1 MSAIPVSAQKDSNH
15 NFEISKNLE
24 IFNDIYKQLD
34 MFYVDSLSA
43 DTVIEWGIDAMLRQ
57 VDPFTVYYPE
67 EGMDELKEMTTG
79 KYAGI
84 GAVIRFYKKE
94 DRVMVI
100 EPQEDSPAIEAGV
113 KGGDLILSID
123 GKDMKGKSTQEVS
136 ENLRGDAGTTF
147 ELTVKRAGVEHPLSF
162 KITRRN
168 IAMPPVPYYGMVADG
183 IGYIYFERFVDGCS
197 RDVRRAVVD
206 LKEQGAK
213 ALVIDMRG
221 NPGGP
226 LSEAV
231 EVTNLF
237 VPRGQKV
244 VYTKGK
250 LASVNSEHY
259 TKKEPLDVDIP
270 VAVLVDGSTAS
281 SAEIVSGAWQDWD
294 RAVIVGERTYG
305 KGLVQM
311 IREVP
316 YHGSLKVTT
325 SRYYIPSGR
334 CIQAYDYR
342 HLNPDGSAKT
352 LPDSLTK
359 AFKTAGGREVR
370 DGGGI
375 KPDVVITPDSLP
387 SIVYDIATSD
397 VLLDYVNHYVQTH
410 ATIAPAGDFSL
421 TDADYADFV
430 KMVEESDFT
439 YKRRTEEMMK
449 LLERTAR
456 FEGCYEG
463 AKPEFEALAAKMK
476 GGVAADLEL
485 PKNKEEIKSVLES
498 DIVAR
503 YYFRRGVVQQQLK
516 TDKDLKTALEILTD
530 TERYESLLKP
540 VKNEKEKGESQQ
552 GHHVRYHG
560 YGRSRVGGCRVLLDV
575 VFPRRDAWNG
585 RGADGVSDIVG

>member
-1 MSAIPVSAQKDSNH
+1 MSAVPVSAQKDSNH

-352 LPDSLTK
+352 LPDSLMK

-410 ATIAPAGDFSL
+410 AAIAPAGEFSL

-430 KMVEESDFT
+430 KMVEGSDFT

-476 GGVAADLEL
+476 GGVSADLEV

-516 TDKDLKTALEILTD
+516 ADKDLKTALEILTD
-530 TERYESLLKP
+530 TERYASLLKP
-540 VKNEKEKGESQQ
+540 VKK
-552 GHHVRYHG
+552 
-560 YGRSRVGGCRVLLDV
+560 
-575 VFPRRDAWNG
+575 
-585 RGADGVSDIVG
+585 

>member
-168 IAMPPVPYYGMVADG
+168 IAMPPVPYYGMVSDG

-485 PKNKEEIKSVLES
+485 PKNKGEIKSVLES

-540 VKNEKEKGESQQ
+540 VKK
-552 GHHVRYHG
+552 
-560 YGRSRVGGCRVLLDV
+560 
-575 VFPRRDAWNG
+575 
-585 RGADGVSDIVG
+585 

>member
-1 MSAIPVSAQKDSNH
+1 MKKIFLAAGLCCMSAIPVSAQKDSNH

-57 VDPFTVYYPE
+57 GDPFTMYYPE

-540 VKNEKEKGESQQ
+540 VKK
-552 GHHVRYHG
+552 
-560 YGRSRVGGCRVLLDV
+560 
-575 VFPRRDAWNG
+575 
-585 RGADGVSDIVG
+585 

>member
-168 IAMPPVPYYGMVADG
+168 IAMPPVPYYGMVSDG

-359 AFKTAGGREVR
+359 AFKTAAGREVR

-540 VKNEKEKGESQQ
+540 VKK
-552 GHHVRYHG
+552 
-560 YGRSRVGGCRVLLDV
+560 
-575 VFPRRDAWNG
+575 
-585 RGADGVSDIVG
+585 

>member
-1 MSAIPVSAQKDSNH
+1 MKKIFLAAGLCCMSAIPVSAQKDSNH

-57 VDPFTVYYPE
+57 VDPFTMYYPE

-168 IAMPPVPYYGMVADG
+168 IAMPPVPYYGMVSDG

-397 VLLDYVNHYVQTH
+397 VLLDYVNRYVQTH

-485 PKNKEEIKSVLES
+485 PKNKGEIKSVLES

-516 TDKDLKTALEILTD
+516 ADKDLKTALEILTD

-540 VKNEKEKGESQQ
+540 VKKSKRKGRIPTRASC
-552 GHHVRYHG
+552 
-560 YGRSRVGGCRVLLDV
+560 SVLWLW
-575 VFPRRDAWNG
+575 P
-585 RGADGVSDIVG
+585 

>member
-1 MSAIPVSAQKDSNH
+1 MKKIFLAAGLCCMSAVPMSAQKDSNH

-183 IGYIYFERFVDGCS
+183 IGYVYFERFVDGCS

-410 ATIAPAGDFSL
+410 AAIAPAGEFSL

-430 KMVEESDFT
+430 KMVEGSDFT

-476 GGVAADLEL
+476 GGVSADLEV

-516 TDKDLKTALEILTD
+516 ADKDLKTALEILTD
-530 TERYESLLKP
+530 TERYASLLKP
-540 VKNEKEKGESQQ
+540 VKK
-552 GHHVRYHG
+552 
-560 YGRSRVGGCRVLLDV
+560 
-575 VFPRRDAWNG
+575 
-585 RGADGVSDIVG
+585 

>member
-1 MSAIPVSAQKDSNH
+1 MKKIFLAAGLCCMSAIPVSAQKDSNH

-57 VDPFTVYYPE
+57 VDPFTMYYPE

-168 IAMPPVPYYGMVADG
+168 IAMPPVPYYGMVSDG

-397 VLLDYVNHYVQTH
+397 VLLDYVNRYVQTH
-410 ATIAPAGDFSL
+410 ATIAPAGEFSL

-430 KMVEESDFT
+430 KMVEGSDFT

-476 GGVAADLEL
+476 GGVSADLEV

-516 TDKDLKTALEILTD
+516 ADKDLKTALEILTD
-530 TERYESLLKP
+530 TERYASLLKP
-540 VKNEKEKGESQQ
+540 VKK
-552 GHHVRYHG
+552 
-560 YGRSRVGGCRVLLDV
+560 
-575 VFPRRDAWNG
+575 
-585 RGADGVSDIVG
+585 

>member
-1 MSAIPVSAQKDSNH
+1 MSAIPVSAQKDNNH

-183 IGYIYFERFVDGCS
+183 IGYVYFERFVDGCS

-410 ATIAPAGDFSL
+410 AAIAPAGEFSL

-430 KMVEESDFT
+430 KMVEGSDFT

-463 AKPEFEALAAKMK
+463 VKPEFEALAAKMK
-476 GGVAADLEL
+476 GGVSADLEV

-516 TDKDLKTALEILTD
+516 ADKDLKTALEILTD
-530 TERYESLLKP
+530 TERYASLLKP
-540 VKNEKEKGESQQ
+540 VKK
-552 GHHVRYHG
+552 
-560 YGRSRVGGCRVLLDV
+560 
-575 VFPRRDAWNG
+575 
-585 RGADGVSDIVG
+585 

>member
-1 MSAIPVSAQKDSNH
+1 MKKIFLAAGLCCMSAVPMSAQEDSNH

-213 ALVIDMRG
+213 ALVMGGRG

-410 ATIAPAGDFSL
+410 AAIAPAGEFSL

-430 KMVEESDFT
+430 KMVEGSDFT

-476 GGVAADLEL
+476 GGVSADLEV

-516 TDKDLKTALEILTD
+516 ADKDLKTALEILTD
-530 TERYESLLKP
+530 TERYASLLKP
-540 VKNEKEKGESQQ
+540 VKK
-552 GHHVRYHG
+552 
-560 YGRSRVGGCRVLLDV
+560 
-575 VFPRRDAWNG
+575 
-585 RGADGVSDIVG
+585 

>member
-168 IAMPPVPYYGMVADG
+168 IAMPAVPYYGMVSDG

-456 FEGCYEG
+456 FEGCCEG

-540 VKNEKEKGESQQ
+540 VKK
-552 GHHVRYHG
+552 
-560 YGRSRVGGCRVLLDV
+560 
-575 VFPRRDAWNG
+575 
-585 RGADGVSDIVG
+585 

>member
-1 MSAIPVSAQKDSNH
+1 MKKIFLAAGLCCMSAIPVSAQKDSNH

-57 VDPFTVYYPE
+57 VDPFTMYYPE

-397 VLLDYVNHYVQTH
+397 VLLDYVNHCVQTH

-516 TDKDLKTALEILTD
+516 ADKDLKTALEILTD

-540 VKNEKEKGESQQ
+540 VKK
-552 GHHVRYHG
+552 
-560 YGRSRVGGCRVLLDV
+560 
-575 VFPRRDAWNG
+575 
-585 RGADGVSDIVG
+585 

>member
-1 MSAIPVSAQKDSNH
+1 MSAVPVSAQKDSNH

-43 DTVIEWGIDAMLRQ
+43 DTVIEWGIDAMLRL

-410 ATIAPAGDFSL
+410 AAIAPAGEFSL

-430 KMVEESDFT
+430 KMVEGSDFT

-476 GGVAADLEL
+476 GGVSADLEV

-516 TDKDLKTALEILTD
+516 ADKDLKTALEILTD
-530 TERYESLLKP
+530 TERYASLLKP
-540 VKNEKEKGESQQ
+540 VKK
-552 GHHVRYHG
+552 
-560 YGRSRVGGCRVLLDV
+560 
-575 VFPRRDAWNG
+575 
-585 RGADGVSDIVG
+585 

>member
-1 MSAIPVSAQKDSNH
+1 MSAVPVSAQKDSNH

-206 LKEQGAK
+206 LKERGAK

-410 ATIAPAGDFSL
+410 AAIAPAGEFSL

-430 KMVEESDFT
+430 KMVEGSDFT

-476 GGVAADLEL
+476 GGVSADLEV

-516 TDKDLKTALEILTD
+516 ADKDLKTALEILTD
-530 TERYESLLKP
+530 TERYASLLKP
-540 VKNEKEKGESQQ
+540 VKK
-552 GHHVRYHG
+552 
-560 YGRSRVGGCRVLLDV
+560 
-575 VFPRRDAWNG
+575 
-585 RGADGVSDIVG
+585 

>member
-1 MSAIPVSAQKDSNH
+1 MKKIFLAAGLCCMSAIPVSAQKDSNH

-57 VDPFTVYYPE
+57 VDPFTMYYPE

-84 GAVIRFYKKE
+84 GAVIWFYKKE

-168 IAMPPVPYYGMVADG
+168 IAMPPVPYYGMVSDG

-516 TDKDLKTALEILTD
+516 ADKDLKTALEILTD

-540 VKNEKEKGESQQ
+540 VKK
-552 GHHVRYHG
+552 
-560 YGRSRVGGCRVLLDV
+560 
-575 VFPRRDAWNG
+575 
-585 RGADGVSDIVG
+585 

>member
-1 MSAIPVSAQKDSNH
+1 MSAVPVSAQKDSNH

-206 LKEQGAK
+206 LKEQGTK

-410 ATIAPAGDFSL
+410 AAIAPAGEFSL

-430 KMVEESDFT
+430 KMVEGSDFT

-476 GGVAADLEL
+476 GGVSADLEV

-516 TDKDLKTALEILTD
+516 ADKDLKTALEILTD
-530 TERYESLLKP
+530 TERYASLLKP
-540 VKNEKEKGESQQ
+540 VKK
-552 GHHVRYHG
+552 
-560 YGRSRVGGCRVLLDV
+560 
-575 VFPRRDAWNG
+575 
-585 RGADGVSDIVG
+585 

>member
-1 MSAIPVSAQKDSNH
+1 MSAIPVSTQKDSNH

-168 IAMPPVPYYGMVADG
+168 IAMPPVPYYGMVSDG

-540 VKNEKEKGESQQ
+540 VKK
-552 GHHVRYHG
+552 
-560 YGRSRVGGCRVLLDV
+560 
-575 VFPRRDAWNG
+575 
-585 RGADGVSDIVG
+585 

>member
-1 MSAIPVSAQKDSNH
+1 MKKIFLAAGLCCMSAIPVSAQKDSNH

-57 VDPFTVYYPE
+57 VDPFTMYYPE

-123 GKDMKGKSTQEVS
+123 GKGMKGKSTQEVS

-540 VKNEKEKGESQQ
+540 VKK
-552 GHHVRYHG
+552 
-560 YGRSRVGGCRVLLDV
+560 
-575 VFPRRDAWNG
+575 
-585 RGADGVSDIVG
+585 

>member
-168 IAMPPVPYYGMVADG
+168 IAMPPVPYYGMVSDG

-397 VLLDYVNHYVQTH
+397 VLLDYVNNYVQTH

-540 VKNEKEKGESQQ
+540 VKK
-552 GHHVRYHG
+552 
-560 YGRSRVGGCRVLLDV
+560 
-575 VFPRRDAWNG
+575 
-585 RGADGVSDIVG
+585 

>member
-168 IAMPPVPYYGMVADG
+168 IAMPPVPYYGMVSDG

-270 VAVLVDGSTAS
+270 VAVLVDGSTTS

-516 TDKDLKTALEILTD
+516 ADKDLKTALEILTD

-540 VKNEKEKGESQQ
+540 VKK
-552 GHHVRYHG
+552 
-560 YGRSRVGGCRVLLDV
+560 
-575 VFPRRDAWNG
+575 
-585 RGADGVSDIVG
+585 

>member
-1 MSAIPVSAQKDSNH
+1 MSAIPVPAQKDSNH

-168 IAMPPVPYYGMVADG
+168 IAMPPVPYYGMVSDG

-540 VKNEKEKGESQQ
+540 VKK
-552 GHHVRYHG
+552 
-560 YGRSRVGGCRVLLDV
+560 
-575 VFPRRDAWNG
+575 
-585 RGADGVSDIVG
+585 

>member
-1 MSAIPVSAQKDSNH
+1 MSAVPVSAQKDSNH

-34 MFYVDSLSA
+34 MFYVDSLSV

-410 ATIAPAGDFSL
+410 AAIAPAGEFSL

-430 KMVEESDFT
+430 KMVEGSDFT

-476 GGVAADLEL
+476 GGVSADLEV

-516 TDKDLKTALEILTD
+516 ADKDLKTALEILTD
-530 TERYESLLKP
+530 TERYASLLKP
-540 VKNEKEKGESQQ
+540 VKK
-552 GHHVRYHG
+552 
-560 YGRSRVGGCRVLLDV
+560 
-575 VFPRRDAWNG
+575 
-585 RGADGVSDIVG
+585 

>member
-1 MSAIPVSAQKDSNH
+1 MKKIFLAAGLCCMSAIPVSAQKDSNH

-168 IAMPPVPYYGMVADG
+168 IAMPPVPYYGMVSDG

-397 VLLDYVNHYVQTH
+397 VLLDYVNRYVQTH

-516 TDKDLKTALEILTD
+516 ADKDLKTALEILTD

-540 VKNEKEKGESQQ
+540 VKK
-552 GHHVRYHG
+552 
-560 YGRSRVGGCRVLLDV
+560 
-575 VFPRRDAWNG
+575 
-585 RGADGVSDIVG
+585 

>member
-1 MSAIPVSAQKDSNH
+1 MKKIFLAAGLCCMSAIPVSAQKDSNH

-79 KYAGI
+79 KYAVI
-84 GAVIRFYKKE
+84 GAGIRFYKKE

-168 IAMPPVPYYGMVADG
+168 IAMPPVPYYGMVSDG

-540 VKNEKEKGESQQ
+540 VKK
-552 GHHVRYHG
+552 
-560 YGRSRVGGCRVLLDV
+560 
-575 VFPRRDAWNG
+575 
-585 RGADGVSDIVG
+585 

>member
-1 MSAIPVSAQKDSNH
+1 MSAVPVSAQKDSNH

-410 ATIAPAGDFSL
+410 AAIAPAGEFSL

-430 KMVEESDFT
+430 KMVEGSDFT

-476 GGVAADLEL
+476 VGVSADLEV

-516 TDKDLKTALEILTD
+516 ADKDLKTALEILTD
-530 TERYESLLKP
+530 TERYASLLKP
-540 VKNEKEKGESQQ
+540 VKK
-552 GHHVRYHG
+552 
-560 YGRSRVGGCRVLLDV
+560 
-575 VFPRRDAWNG
+575 
-585 RGADGVSDIVG
+585 

>member
-1 MSAIPVSAQKDSNH
+1 MKKIFLAAGLCCMSAIPVSAQKDSNH

-57 VDPFTVYYPE
+57 VDPFTMYYPE

-540 VKNEKEKGESQQ
+540 VKK
-552 GHHVRYHG
+552 
-560 YGRSRVGGCRVLLDV
+560 
-575 VFPRRDAWNG
+575 
-585 RGADGVSDIVG
+585 

>member
-1 MSAIPVSAQKDSNH
+1 MKKIFLAAGLCCMSAIPVSAQKDSNH

-57 VDPFTVYYPE
+57 VDPFTMYYPE

-168 IAMPPVPYYGMVADG
+168 IAMPPVPYYGMVSDG

-476 GGVAADLEL
+476 GGVASDLEL

-516 TDKDLKTALEILTD
+516 ADKDLKTALEILTD

-540 VKNEKEKGESQQ
+540 VKK
-552 GHHVRYHG
+552 
-560 YGRSRVGGCRVLLDV
+560 
-575 VFPRRDAWNG
+575 
-585 RGADGVSDIVG
+585 

>member
-1 MSAIPVSAQKDSNH
+1 MKKIFLAAGLCCMSAVPVSAQKDSNH

-168 IAMPPVPYYGMVADG
+168 IAMPPVPYYGMVSDG

-540 VKNEKEKGESQQ
+540 VKK
-552 GHHVRYHG
+552 
-560 YGRSRVGGCRVLLDV
+560 
-575 VFPRRDAWNG
+575 
-585 RGADGVSDIVG
+585 

>member
-1 MSAIPVSAQKDSNH
+1 MSAVPMSAQKDSNH

-410 ATIAPAGDFSL
+410 AAIAPAGEFSL

-430 KMVEESDFT
+430 KMVEGSDFT

-476 GGVAADLEL
+476 GGVSADLEV

-516 TDKDLKTALEILTD
+516 ADKDLKNALEILTD
-530 TERYESLLKP
+530 TERYASLLKP
-540 VKNEKEKGESQQ
+540 VKK
-552 GHHVRYHG
+552 
-560 YGRSRVGGCRVLLDV
+560 
-575 VFPRRDAWNG
+575 
-585 RGADGVSDIVG
+585 

>member
-1 MSAIPVSAQKDSNH
+1 MSAVPMSAQKDSNH

-67 EGMDELKEMTTG
+67 EGMDELKELTTG

-410 ATIAPAGDFSL
+410 AAIAPAGEFSL

-430 KMVEESDFT
+430 KMVEGSDFT

-476 GGVAADLEL
+476 GGVSADLEV

-516 TDKDLKTALEILTD
+516 ADKDLKTALEILTD
-530 TERYESLLKP
+530 TERYASLLKP
-540 VKNEKEKGESQQ
+540 VKK
-552 GHHVRYHG
+552 
-560 YGRSRVGGCRVLLDV
+560 
-575 VFPRRDAWNG
+575 
-585 RGADGVSDIVG
+585 

>member
-1 MSAIPVSAQKDSNH
+1 MKKIFLAAGLCCMSAIPVSAQKDSNH

-168 IAMPPVPYYGMVADG
+168 IAMPPVPYYGMVSDG

-516 TDKDLKTALEILTD
+516 TDKDLKTTLEILTD

-540 VKNEKEKGESQQ
+540 VKK
-552 GHHVRYHG
+552 
-560 YGRSRVGGCRVLLDV
+560 
-575 VFPRRDAWNG
+575 
-585 RGADGVSDIVG
+585 